1 MRISYLLVLLAVV
14 LLLVPTCKQIA
25 EKASEKV
32 AEKMIEQS
40 SGGKAKVDLNSKDG
54 SMKVTS
60 DDGKTQTQW
69 GQGASMPEGWP
80 QWLGQY
86 PGSTVQLSNRQVLTD
101 KVSLT
106 VTLQTKDAPELIVK
120 YYEDKATAQ
129 GMKSTMKMSMPQN
142 GSMESFTKEDQMLS
156 VTCLTGAE
164 GNTISLVYESKPKKA
179 G

>member
-1 MRISYLLVLLAVV
+1 MRIAYLLVFLAGV

-25 EKASEKV
+25 QKASEKV

-69 GQGASMPEGWP
+69 GQGTSMPEGWP
-80 QWLGQY
+80 TWLGQY
-86 PGSTVQLSNRQVLTD
+86 PGSTVQMSNRQALTD

-106 VTLQTKDAPELIVK
+106 ATLLTKDAPELVVK
-120 YYEDKATAQ
+120 FYEDKATAQ
-129 GMKSTMKMSMPQN
+129 GMKSNMKMSMPDN
-142 GSMESFTKEDQMLS
+142 GSMASFVKDDQVLT
-156 VTCLTGAE
+156 VTCLTGTD
-164 GNTISLVYESKPKKA
+164 GNTVSLVYEAKPKKA

>member
-1 MRISYLLVLLAVV
+1 MRIAYLLVILAGV

-60 DDGKTQTQW
+60 NDGKTQTQW

-80 QWLGQY
+80 SWLGQY
-86 PGSTVQLSNRQVLTD
+86 PGSTVQMANRQVLTD

-106 VTLQTKDAPELIVK
+106 ATLQTKDAPELIVK
-120 YYEDKATAQ
+120 FYEDKATAQ
-129 GMKSTMKMSMPQN
+129 GMKSNMKMSMPQN
-142 GSMESFTKEDQMLS
+142 GSMQSFTKDDQILT
-156 VTCLTGAE
+156 VTCVTNTD
-164 GNTISLVYESKPKKA
+164 GNTISLIYEFKPKKA